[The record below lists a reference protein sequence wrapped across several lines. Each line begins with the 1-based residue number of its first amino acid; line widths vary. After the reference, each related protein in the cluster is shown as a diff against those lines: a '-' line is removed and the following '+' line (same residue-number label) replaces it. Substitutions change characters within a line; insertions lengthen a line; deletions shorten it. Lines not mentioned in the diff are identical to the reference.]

1 MALSVSSLA
10 SSLSSL
16 SFSSQISR
24 NPNSISIPQP
34 PKTLPISFSS
44 KTTRSLSIAA
54 TVAAPA
60 EVEPVENLKKY
71 VKSRLP
77 GGFAAQTIIGTGR
90 RKCAIARVVLQEG
103 TGKFIINY
111 RDAKEYLQGNPLWL
125 QYIKVPLVT
134 LGYETSYD
142 VFVKAHGGG
151 LSGQAQA
158 ISLGIARA
166 LLKVSAD
173 HRSPLKKE
181 GLLTRDSRVVERKKV
196 GLKKARKAPQF
207 SKHKAIGESKGGNL
221 MGEAGRL
228 QAIPE
233 GQVQWFANKGVL
245 GPVFGRYFRLLLKT
259 HNPDIVALV
268 ESRGDANA
276 IWSSSKRLGG
286 SQNRSGVCSRLC
298 DFCFQFGPIS
308 LIRSG
313 TLTHGKHKDATGKL
327 FEMKYLDF
335 DHIDRRK
342 ARFLARIQGIEMALE
357 TVSSP
362 FLEDLEVDLKNE
374 LNLVPDQEESL
385 WHKKSRSNWVVG

>member
-276 IWSSSKRLGG
+276 IWSSSKRLGA
-286 SQNRSGVCSRLC
+286 
-298 DFCFQFGPIS
+298 IS

>member
-1 MALSVSSLA
+1 MALSISSLA

-24 NPNSISIPQP
+24 NPNSISIPRP
-34 PKTLPISFSS
+34 PKSQPVSRFSKS
-44 KTTRSLSIAA
+44 TRSLSIAA
-54 TVAAPA
+54 TVAAPL
-60 EVEPVENLKKY
+60 ESEPVENLKKY

-166 LLKVSAD
+166 MLKVSVD

-196 GLKKARKAPQF
+196 GLKKARKAPQ
-207 SKHKAIGESKGGNL
+207 
-221 MGEAGRL
+221 
-228 QAIPE
+228 
-233 GQVQWFANKGVL
+233 
-245 GPVFGRYFRLLLKT
+245 Y
-259 HNPDIVALV
+259 
-268 ESRGDANA
+268 
-276 IWSSSKRLGG
+276 SKR
-286 SQNRSGVCSRLC
+286 
-298 DFCFQFGPIS
+298 
-308 LIRSG
+308 
-313 TLTHGKHKDATGKL
+313 
-327 FEMKYLDF
+327 
-335 DHIDRRK
+335 
-342 ARFLARIQGIEMALE
+342 
-357 TVSSP
+357 
-362 FLEDLEVDLKNE
+362 
-374 LNLVPDQEESL
+374 
-385 WHKKSRSNWVVG
+385 